1 MSGWKWAPSWSMEQ
15 QGGPD
20 PPFLSAAQSLVTDKA
35 WKSYLCHV
43 LCGAVL
49 ELYWR
54 KRTTFLFS
62 PLCRSVQIL
71 QCSFPYHQH
80 PVWHSVW
87 KANHRR
93 IQIPEPRDWKHGKLR
108 CFSVTA
114 WPMVKSPSFVR
125 LEMRL
130 RGDCAS
136 CLCGWIVLGYS
147 QGKEQEDEERNK
159 IKHWK
164 SWVCSLTLPLT
175 CV

>member
-1 MSGWKWAPSWSMEQ
+1 MSGWKWAPSWSMER
-15 QGGPD
+15 QGGLD
-20 PPFLSAAQSLVTDKA
+20 PPFLTVLPRAWSQPKPGSLTCAMFCVE
-35 WKSYLCHV
+35 LC
-43 LCGAVL
+43 LS

-54 KRTTFLFS
+54 KWATFPFS
-62 PLCRSVQIL
+62 LLCRSEQIL

-114 WPMVKSPSFVR
+114 WPMVKSPSFVW
-125 LEMRL
+125 LEIRL

-136 CLCGWIVLGYS
+136 CLCGWIILGYS
-147 QGKEQEDEERNK
+147 QGKE
-159 IKHWK
+159 
-164 SWVCSLTLPLT
+164 
-175 CV
+175 